1 MLGIWTRGCKMV
13 GADKTTVLWQPHI
26 FSFFTYLFFFLYIYV
41 YFLVVS
47 LSIIYYIS
55 MYHFLIFI
63 ILFLSLLLNNH
74 FISVQLSLSLFI
86 FMLSVFLYLSLSLS
100 LLILI
105 NCPFSSSVFFLTLPH
120 FLLFSWI
127 QFSSKC
133 WLCICRQTSV
143 VQKFKLFFLLQEGC
157 NYSS

>member
-1 MLGIWTRGCKMV
+1 MAAAHFLILYLPILLSLHLCLFSCCLPLNYLLYFHVPFFNFYHSFSISIAQQSFYLGST
-13 GADKTTVLWQPHI
+13 
-26 FSFFTYLFFFLYIYV
+26 FSFSLYFYA
-41 YFLVVS
+41 FCLS
-47 LSIIYYIS
+47 LSI
-55 MYHFLIFI
+55 
-63 ILFLSLLLNNH
+63 
-74 FISVQLSLSLFI
+74 
-86 FMLSVFLYLSLSLS
+86 SLS